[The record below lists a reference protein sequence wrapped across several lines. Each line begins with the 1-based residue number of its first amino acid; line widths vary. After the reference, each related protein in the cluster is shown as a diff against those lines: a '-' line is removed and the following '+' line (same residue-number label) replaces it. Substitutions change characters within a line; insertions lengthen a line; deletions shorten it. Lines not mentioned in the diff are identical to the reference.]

1 MARKAFIPERPAPTS
16 VHLYAAFMAALLAGT
31 VRATKL
37 YVVRVP
43 GQGTRRLEFDD
54 PNEQLKR

>member
-31 VRATKL
+31 IRATKL
-37 YVVRVP
+37 YVVKP
-43 GQGTRRLEFDD
+43 PQGTRRLEFDE
-54 PNEQLKR
+54 P